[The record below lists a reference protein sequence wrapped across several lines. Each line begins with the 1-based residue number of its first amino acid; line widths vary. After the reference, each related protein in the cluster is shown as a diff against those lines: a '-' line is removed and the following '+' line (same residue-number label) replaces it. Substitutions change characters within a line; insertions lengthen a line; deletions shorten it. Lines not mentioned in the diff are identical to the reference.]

1 MHPYE
6 FMPEALPWSPEAETS
21 VLGAL
26 MLDSSAWDSVGDV
39 LTAEHF
45 FDARNGRI
53 FTAVAGLVAAS
64 MPVDIMTVYDQLQT
78 SGACDGVD
86 LAMLDQMAHSC
97 PAPATYVATLKSLP
111 SVH

>member
-1 MHPYE
+1 MHPHE
-6 FMPEALPWSPEAETS
+6 FMPAVLHWSSEAETS

-26 MLDSSAWDSVGDV
+26 KLDSTAWDSMGDL

-64 MPVDIMTVYDQLQT
+64 KPADIVTVFDQLQA
-78 SGACDGVD
+78 SGSSEGVD
-86 LAMLDQMAHSC
+86 LVMLD
-97 PAPATYVATLKSLP
+97 
-111 SVH
+111 